1 MRTEH
6 PSALRQAMREAYRID
21 ETTIVDELVRCA
33 RFTPEEQQRILDR
46 ARPLVQNVRD
56 SRLKVGGLDAFLN
69 TYDLSSRE
77 GIVLMCMAEALLRIP
92 DTETMDLLIRDKIGN
107 TEWEKRL
114 GASHSLFVNA
124 GTWALMLT
132 GRIVKL
138 ENDDR
143 NLGGTF
149 KRLVARTGEPVI
161 RQAIITAMRI
171 LGKQFVMGRNIDE
184 AVARAQSAEKN
195 GYRHSYDMLGEAA
208 RTTGDALKY
217 FETYMA
223 AIKVIGTA
231 AQGRPALEAP
241 SVSIKLSA
249 LHPRY
254 EVANEERVRRELW
267 PAVKALALQAKRMNI
282 GFTIDAEEMDRLEIS
297 LDLIESLALDHELG
311 GWDGLGVALQSY
323 QKRALATVDWL
334 ADLAHRAKRRLMVRL
349 VKGAYWDA
357 EIKLAQERGL
367 SDYPVFSRKA
377 STDVSYLACARR
389 LFADPVAFYPAFAT
403 HNAHTLAAVA
413 EMAATAG
420 CDEWEYQRL
429 HGMGEELYDQIVGK
443 DQWNR
448 PCRIY
453 APVGSH
459 EELLAYLVRRLLEN
473 GANSSFVNR
482 IADADLPIESLLTD
496 PVEKVARL
504 ATKRHP
510 GIPLPSELFGA
521 ERANSEGLDMNDNT
535 TLDAVRRAIESSKSV
550 NYFAAPVIGGQVMTG
565 ESAPVN
571 SPADKRDE
579 VGEVVSATPD
589 HAARAMEK
597 AHAAFHDWESTP
609 AVERAA
615 ILDRAA
621 TMMQNRLNDLVALIV
636 REGGRTPGDALSE
649 VREAIDFCRYYAAQ
663 AREKFA
669 EAILLP
675 GPTGER
681 NTLSLHG
688 RGVFVCISPWNFP
701 LAIFVGQIAAALA
714 AGNTVVAKPA
724 EQTPLIAAQAIQLL
738 HQAGVPAD
746 ALCFLPG
753 DGRIGAALVADRRC
767 AGVAFTGSTEVARL
781 IAQSLAD
788 KPGPIVPLIAETGGQ
803 NALIADSSSL
813 PEQVVR
819 DVVASAF
826 NSAGQRCSALRV
838 LFVQADI
845 AGKVI
850 EMIRGAMQE
859 LTIGDPA
866 DFRTDVGPVIDDAAL
881 KVLEKHTRRLDS
893 FATPIYTCSLDEE
906 LAAKGTYFAPRAY
919 EIDSLARLE
928 REVFGPIL
936 HVIRWKAED
945 LDKVCDAIAE
955 TGYGLTLGIHSR
967 IDETV
972 TRITRRLGVGN
983 TYVNRNII
991 GAVVGVQPFGGEGLS
1006 GTGPKAGGPHYLYR
1020 FACER
1025 TLSVDVTAAG
1035 GNANLMSLAEDDA

>member
-297 LDLIESLALDHELG
+297 LDLIESLALDQELA

-367 SDYPVFSRKA
+367 SDYPVFTRKA
-377 STDVSYLACARR
+377 STDVSYLACVRR

-403 HNAHTLAAVA
+403 HNAHTLAAIFHL
-413 EMAATAG
+413 AG
-420 CDEWEYQRL
+420 ERWQPGEYELRLKYLVDSLDRNEKGLRGVVWLENRDGGRSSVYSTTLRRNRTENFTRRFTVDTTHRRL
-429 HGMGEELYDQIVGK
+429 HLDFLDFREKPLRPSVTVTGLEIDYIPTTSVAVDSLYRQQLDL
-443 DQWNR
+443 
-448 PCRIY
+448 RI
-453 APVGSH
+453 
-459 EELLAYLVRRLLEN
+459 
-473 GANSSFVNR
+473 F
-482 IADADLPIESLLTD
+482 ADEFL
-496 PVEKVARL
+496 
-504 ATKRHP
+504 
-510 GIPLPSELFGA
+510 
-521 ERANSEGLDMNDNT
+521 
-535 TLDAVRRAIESSKSV
+535 
-550 NYFAAPVIGGQVMTG
+550 
-565 ESAPVN
+565 
-571 SPADKRDE
+571 
-579 VGEVVSATPD
+579 
-589 HAARAMEK
+589 
-597 AHAAFHDWESTP
+597 
-609 AVERAA
+609 RAA
-615 ILDRAA
+615 I
-621 TMMQNRLNDLVALIV
+621 Q
-636 REGGRTPGDALSE
+636 
-649 VREAIDFCRYYAAQ
+649 
-663 AREKFA
+663 
-669 EAILLP
+669 
-675 GPTGER
+675 
-681 NTLSLHG
+681 
-688 RGVFVCISPWNFP
+688 
-701 LAIFVGQIAAALA
+701 
-714 AGNTVVAKPA
+714 
-724 EQTPLIAAQAIQLL
+724 
-738 HQAGVPAD
+738 
-746 ALCFLPG
+746 
-753 DGRIGAALVADRRC
+753 
-767 AGVAFTGSTEVARL
+767 
-781 IAQSLAD
+781 
-788 KPGPIVPLIAETGGQ
+788 
-803 NALIADSSSL
+803 ADSL
-813 PEQVVR
+813 
-819 DVVASAF
+819 
-826 NSAGQRCSALRV
+826 
-838 LFVQADI
+838 
-845 AGKVI
+845 
-850 EMIRGAMQE
+850 
-859 LTIGDPA
+859 
-866 DFRTDVGPVIDDAAL
+866 
-881 KVLEKHTRRLDS
+881 
-893 FATPIYTCSLDEE
+893 
-906 LAAKGTYFAPRAY
+906 
-919 EIDSLARLE
+919 
-928 REVFGPIL
+928 
-936 HVIRWKAED
+936 
-945 LDKVCDAIAE
+945 
-955 TGYGLTLGIHSR
+955 
-967 IDETV
+967 
-972 TRITRRLGVGN
+972 
-983 TYVNRNII
+983 
-991 GAVVGVQPFGGEGLS
+991 
-1006 GTGPKAGGPHYLYR
+1006 
-1020 FACER
+1020 
-1025 TLSVDVTAAG
+1025 
-1035 GNANLMSLAEDDA
+1035 